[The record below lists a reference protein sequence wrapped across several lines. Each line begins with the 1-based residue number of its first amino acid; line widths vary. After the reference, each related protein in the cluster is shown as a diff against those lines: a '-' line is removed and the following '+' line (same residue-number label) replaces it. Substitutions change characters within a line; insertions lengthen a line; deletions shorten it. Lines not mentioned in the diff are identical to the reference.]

1 MPAPH
6 AQPQL
11 PPRVHTLSGFC
22 ADAHDVLVWL
32 RVCTSDPLAW
42 GGLGLDAVAARLH
55 AVDMQNT
62 FAAVQT
68 KCRALR
74 VGRFRSA
81 VPLLQQHSS
90 AVHARASPCRT
101 RDFQYGSRLAL
112 RSIPRNAVESV
123 TLYST

>member
-1 MPAPH
+1 MRTH
-6 AQPQL
+6 
-11 PPRVHTLSGFC
+11 
-22 ADAHDVLVWL
+22 AHDVLVWL

-90 AVHARASPCRT
+90 AVHTGACPRFSLRACPRFSLPN
-101 RDFQYGSRLAL
+101 SRF
-112 RSIPRNAVESV
+112 SV
-123 TLYST
+123 WEPLGAAFHPQECC